1 MTVLN
6 RKRMAT
12 LAAGVVFAAA
22 LDIVGLV
29 AVSFGFGRAG
39 YDLLDPANDVLIDS
53 VSIAVVVGIT
63 LFVTGISA
71 MASGNASPVAREVG
85 RRETTAA

>member
-1 MTVLN
+1 
-6 RKRMAT
+6 
-12 LAAGVVFAAA
+12 
-22 LDIVGLV
+22 
-29 AVSFGFGRAG
+29 
-39 YDLLDPANDVLIDS
+39 
-53 VSIAVVVGIT
+53 